1 MPDRMTERVAC
12 RRCGAHRD
20 LARSPRCLVCGSE
33 PFDRVQPTPGDLTVS
48 DLPGID
54 RELVEIAEAID
65 YWIQCCGRILMNDGS
80 PLTVALRDACRRRA
94 LALALAGRSA

>member
-1 MPDRMTERVAC
+1 MTDTMLDRVAC

-20 LARSPRCLVCGSE
+20 LPRAPRCLVCGSE
-33 PFDRVQPTPGDLTVS
+33 PFDRVQPTLGDLTVS
-48 DLPGID
+48 DLPAID

-65 YWIQCCGRILMNDGS
+65 FELHGGRILMNRS
-80 PLTVALRDACRRRA
+80 PLAVALRDACRRRA

>member
-20 LARSPRCLVCGSE
+20 LSRSPRCLVCGSE
-33 PFDRVQPTPGDLTVS
+33 PFDRVQPTLGDLSVS

-54 RELVEIAEAID
+54 RELVGIAEAID
-65 YWIQCCGRILMNDGS
+65 FELHGGRPITKHS
-80 PLTVALRDACRRRA
+80 PFATQLRDACRRRA